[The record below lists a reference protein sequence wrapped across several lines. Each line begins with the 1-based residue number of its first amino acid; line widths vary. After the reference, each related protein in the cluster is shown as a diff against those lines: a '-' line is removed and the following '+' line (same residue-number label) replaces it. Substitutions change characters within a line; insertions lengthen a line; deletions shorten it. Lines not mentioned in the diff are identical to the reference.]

1 MNADKGA
8 ATYQT
13 QRKAAERNHEVILG
27 AARELLAAS
36 PSASMNEVAKRAGVG
51 AGTLYRHFPTR
62 EDLILAV
69 YRRDIQQL
77 TDSVDGLL
85 ASQSPLDAFAAWF
98 ETLAAYIR
106 VKHGLGEAL
115 HNAAVQN
122 AIDETYAPV
131 VAAVAR
137 LLDACVAGGSVRPDL
152 EPADI
157 LLLMG
162 FLWRVSPDDEGREQ
176 GRRVMQI
183 VFDGICRNP
192 TPQELTRAR
201 TADDPRASR
210 SASRGLEQ
218 PPVG

>member
-8 ATYQT
+8 AVTYRT
-13 QRKAAERNHEVILG
+13 QRKAAERNHDAILG

-69 YRRDIQQL
+69 YRRDIQRL
-77 TDSVDGLL
+77 TSSVDELL
-85 ASQSPLDAFAAWF
+85 ATQSPLDAFVAWF

-137 LLDACVAGGSVRPDL
+137 LLDAGVAAGSVRPDL

-162 FLWRVSPDDEGREQ
+162 FLWRVSPDDGGREQ
-176 GRRVMQI
+176 GRRVMEI
-183 VFDGICRNP
+183 VFDGVLRNP
-192 TPQELTRAR
+192 TRQDANREP
-201 TADDPRASR
+201 AD
-210 SASRGLEQ
+210 
-218 PPVG
+218 

>member
-1 MNADKGA
+1 MNADKGV

-13 QRKAAERNHEVILG
+13 QRKAAERNHDAILG

-69 YRRDIQQL
+69 YRRDVERL

-85 ASQSPLDAFAAWF
+85 AGQPPLDALVTWF

-137 LLDACVAGGSVRPDL
+137 LLDACVADGSVRPDL

-162 FLWRVSPDDEGREQ
+162 FLWRVSPDEEGREQ
-176 GRRVMQI
+176 GRRVIQI
-183 VFDGICRNP
+183 VFDGIRRP
-192 TPQELTRAR
+192 ER
-201 TADDPRASR
+201 T
-210 SASRGLEQ
+210 
-218 PPVG
+218 